1 MLALR
6 LGPGSS
12 LVPAVLSVY
21 LVLVGESTVSCR
33 YRLRHSSQPVLL
45 VWHSH
50 SGRGNECSV
59 DGPTSWFWDV
69 LYDLSFIDVV
79 AVGRIN
85 VYYQNNDMRV
95 FVVHDYLRAIVGSV
109 KKSRK

>member
-12 LVPAVLSVY
+12 LVSAILSVY
-21 LVLVGESTVSCR
+21 LDLVGEPTVSCR

-50 SGRGNECSV
+50 RGSGDECSV
-59 DGPTSWFWDV
+59 DCPPSWFWDV
-69 LYDLSFIDVV
+69 LYDFSFTNVV
-79 AVGRIN
+79 AARRIN
-85 VYYQNNDMRV
+85 VHYKDHDLRV
-95 FVVHDYLRAIVGSV
+95 LVVHDSCNSVILEIGSG
-109 KKSRK
+109 